1 MFSCGV
7 ENLKLIL
14 NISAKTPPYENQ
26 KGFAK
31 LISKNLM
38 TQLRKDCTMHIQEYI
53 NPNKD

>member
-14 NISAKTPPYENQ
+14 NIFAKTPPYENQ